1 VDQHHDPQL
10 VGEEFM
16 HKERVMFKITLDP
29 QEEYVGVT
37 VESEADAAHFCKAA
51 AEVVSGVEEYDQ
63 VPAYVRNIYEG
74 YATQMCSD
82 LTGLWS
88 RHLWDYEIPLAV
100 APHVRV
106 TTTFGVAVL
115 EKLGII

>member
-1 VDQHHDPQL
+1 
-10 VGEEFM
+10 
-16 HKERVMFKITLDP
+16 MFKITLDP

-51 AEVVSGVEEYDQ
+51 AEVVCNVQNYDQ
-63 VPAYVRNIYEG
+63 VPADIRNIYEN
-74 YATQMCSD
+74 YAVDMCKY
-82 LTGLWS
+82 LRALWS
-88 RHLWDYEIPLAV
+88 RTLWDYEIPIAV

-115 EKLGII
+115 QKLGII

>member
-1 VDQHHDPQL
+1 
-10 VGEEFM
+10 
-16 HKERVMFKITLDP
+16 MFKITLDP

-51 AEVVSGVEEYDQ
+51 AEVVCNVQNYDQ
-63 VPAYVRNIYEG
+63 VPHDIRAIYEG
-74 YATQMCSD
+74 FANQMCKD
-82 LTGLWS
+82 LTALWS
-88 RHLWDYEIPLAV
+88 RYLWDYEIPIVA